1 MERQLSRI
9 VASIVVTA
17 LVTVASASA
26 SESQRLKVGDRL
38 TVFVGETKPVN
49 YRITAAVVSIQ
60 RNGVLVLE
68 AHKSICF
75 DHYLSVYKLSG
86 NVDPKSIAANGSVLS
101 ENIADLAISKF
112 LIDLNDCIGPF

>member
-1 MERQLSRI
+1 MARQLSRI

-17 LVTVASASA
+17 LITVASATA

-38 TVFVGETKPVN
+38 TVVVGESKPVN

-60 RNGVLVLE
+60 PNGVLVLE
-68 AHKSICF
+68 SHKSIVF
-75 DHYLSVYKLSG
+75 KNYLSVYMLSG
-86 NVDPKSIAANGSVLS
+86 KVDPRSISAGSVLS
-101 ENIADLAISKF
+101 ENIADLTIAKS